1 MSELD
6 AQRVGHVLPLYKYKE
21 INIINAF
28 PARRNKK
35 LLNNFNCET
44 FTTKFNGNIFNYSF
58 FCCNFMEFL
67 LQEVLES
74 ISMKIYTY
82 SYVSKMKRS
91 ETDLCTTELIY
102 NMSVV
107 YNVFFQPKFKTSSIN
122 LQPLQ
127 RQITNPMGVIGSSGI
142 GPTYATEHR
151 FLLPLLSCSLP
162 GFQTNWPLPLR
173 LANFQSCFP
182 KKIRYFA
189 VSFQMQIPF
198 TCSGTRYICIVK
210 KSRSTGSKV

>member
-1 MSELD
+1 M
-6 AQRVGHVLPLYKYKE
+6 GHVLPLYKYKE

-58 FCCNFMEFL
+58 FCCNFMDFL

-102 NMSVV
+102 NMLYTMYFINQNSK
-107 YNVFFQPKFKTSSIN
+107 PKFNSKFK
-122 LQPLQ
+122 
-127 RQITNPMGVIGSSGI
+127 ITNPMGVIGSWGI

-151 FLLPLLSCSLP
+151 FICHYYLAVYRGFKLTGHCHFGLLIFRAVFLRRFVILPFPFRCKYRLLVQEL
-162 GFQTNWPLPLR
+162 GT
-173 LANFQSCFP
+173 
-182 KKIRYFA
+182 FA
-189 VSFQMQIPF
+189 
-198 TCSGTRYICIVK
+198 
-210 KSRSTGSKV
+210 